1 LKKKELDQKDEL
13 LPEKRPKCQRKRLAP
28 EKRLGNQKKILGN
41 QKKKKCQR
49 KLDQKRKRQKKLS
62 HQTMRLMKRLTK
74 RWIHR
79 PQHYQLAH
87 GQCLDKQPMDH

>member
-1 LKKKELDQKDEL
+1 LVFQKRLK
-13 LPEKRPKCQRKRLAP
+13 RQRKRLAP
-28 EKRLGNQKKILGN
+28 ERRLEHQKKRSGP
-41 QKKKKCQR
+41 QKKKICQT
-49 KLDQKRKRQKKLS
+49 KLDQKGKQQRKLG
-62 HQTMRLMKRLTK
+62 HQTKRLMK